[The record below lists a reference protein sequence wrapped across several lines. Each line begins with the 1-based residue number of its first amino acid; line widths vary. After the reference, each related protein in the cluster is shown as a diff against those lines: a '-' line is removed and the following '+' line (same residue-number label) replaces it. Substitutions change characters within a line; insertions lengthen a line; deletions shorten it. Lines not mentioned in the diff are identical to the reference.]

1 MNSGCCILFECC
13 IHVCSNKWE
22 ESKHDRFNLQS
33 SIRSNT
39 NCQICTSFVL
49 GTQST
54 ILFSAACWRDSP
66 PHSTVTADKHQETRG
81 NCSCNSMWD
90 RRPEAGGT
98 HCTLLSLQPNDQR
111 PLQWLQDRCDQLQP
125 AAWKYTVY
133 GRANTGMLHCT
144 AFPKHWISLTHCD
157 VRMSFIAYWYSSAFP
172 ANFPALKG
180 LLNY

>member
-66 PHSTVTADKHQETRG
+66 PHSTVTADSTKRQEATVAATACETEGQRLVGPTAHCCLCSQMIRG
-81 NCSCNSMWD
+81 HCN
-90 RRPEAGGT
+90 GCGT
-98 HCTLLSLQPNDQR
+98 DVTNFSQLHGNTQCMEEQILECFIAQPSPNTESPWHAVMSEWASLHTDTPQLSL
-111 PLQWLQDRCDQLQP
+111 LTSQL
-125 AAWKYTVY
+125 
-133 GRANTGMLHCT
+133 
-144 AFPKHWISLTHCD
+144 
-157 VRMSFIAYWYSSAFP
+157 
-172 ANFPALKG
+172 
-180 LLNY
+180 